1 MFGGFGALQVAGGA
15 PQGYQT
21 GKLNQQQID
30 TNDINAQAQ
39 AAAGRAFQSMVSP
52 VPGAQPMQPRQNPIQ
67 ALLARIQGAGGQS
80 PQGMPQ
86 GPMQPPPMQ
95 GGPSPGPSQPM
106 QGGVPPQGPPQ
117 GGMPPQMQQAPVPGA
132 QPMQPSM
139 QAPPGMG
146 QPPMPR
152 PRPMAAGPGAPPMGG
167 GMPPQGQPQMQP
179 GGQPGMPPQGGPP
192 QQQPGGQQPGGQQGG
207 PLNWQT
213 VVQKVVQAN
222 PGVNDPRVI
231 AAAVNQFMPLMT
243 AQSLMEWR
251 QIQGQ
256 YKQAEIPIQ
265 QQRADAA
272 STQAGASQQ
281 RADTGAAMVPIQQ
294 EKADTAKS
302 QGQQRIDVSK
312 QREARTGGQ
321 ALIKNDQAYQR
332 LELAKQQLQRQIIQ
346 GNNRQLLGQWRAV
359 VDAQHKRAQEIISSQ
374 AAGMPEAERKKM
386 IDEENKFY
394 ESQIKE
400 MRTQI
405 EGTKSSFG
413 EGDSSKGD
421 NQSSGQPSVIKYDAQ
436 GNRVQ

>member
-1 MFGGFGALQVAGGA
+1 MFGGFGALQVVGGGS
-15 PQGYQT
+15 QGYQQ
-21 GKLNQQQID
+21 GKLQQQQID
-30 TNDINAQAQ
+30 TGDINAQAQ
-39 AAAGRAFQSMVSP
+39 AAAGRAFQAMVSP
-52 VPGAQPMQPRQNPIQ
+52 VPGAQPMQPQQNPIQ
-67 ALLARIQGAGGQS
+67 ALLARIQGAGGQPPQGQPQP

-86 GPMQPPPMQ
+86 GPMQ
-95 GGPSPGPSQPM
+95 GAPSPGPSQPM
-106 QGGVPPQGPPQ
+106 QGGMPPQGPPQ

-132 QPMQPSM
+132 QPMQR
-139 QAPPGMG
+139 
-146 QPPMPR
+146 PPMP
-152 PRPMAAGPGAPPMGG
+152 
-167 GMPPQGQPQMQP
+167 GMPPPQGASPMS
-179 GGQPGMPPQGGPP
+179 GGQPGMPPQGGGAQPGPPQGMP
-192 QQQPGGQQPGGQQGG
+192 QQQGGMGGAQGG
-207 PLNWQT
+207 PLDWRT

-222 PGVNDPRVI
+222 PGVKDPRVI

-251 QIQGQ
+251 QIQAQ
-256 YKQAEIPIQ
+256 VKQEMVPIA

-312 QREARTGGQ
+312 QREERIGGQ
-321 ALIKNDQAYQR
+321 ALTKNDQAYQR
-332 LELAKQQLQRQIIQ
+332 LDLAKQQLQRQIIQ
-346 GNNRQLLGQWRAV
+346 GNNRQMLGQWRAV

-374 AAGMPEAERKKM
+374 AAGMPDAERKKM

-413 EGDSSKGD
+413 DRFGGEGDSSKGD
-421 NQSSGQPSVIKYDAQ
+421 AQPAKVTSPEEAQKLKPGTQYVTPDGQTYT
-436 GNRVQ
+436 R